1 MANVLIVYATDW
13 GSTKKMAEAVAA
25 GVATVDGAEATLKT
39 AEEATGDEVMVAD
52 AGSGVTGAHGQH
64 GLAREAL
71 YRSGVR
77 RALDAGQD
85 EWQGG
90 GRLCNRRGV
99 R

>member
-13 GSTKKMAEAVAA
+13 GSTKKMAE
-25 GVATVDGAEATLKT
+25 
-39 AEEATGDEVMVAD
+39 
-52 AGSGVTGAHGQH
+52 GSGVTGAHGQH

-90 GRLCNRRGV
+90 GCLCNRRGI